1 MSDELVEEINSRVDK
16 IASINKKLLKDKR
29 KILSIN
35 KDLIIEIESLRTVKF
50 KYFKELIE
58 YFEEYIDNFFKKIPF
73 WDAIKKNPHISQ
85 ILKRTIL
92 PILCT
97 GYYMLSSRYLRIVDV
112 LVFQI
117 ITNLLIIYYS
127 NYYFDTT
134 LTCLFT

>member
-1 MSDELVEEINSRVDK
+1 MSDELVEEINVRINK
-16 IASINKKLLKDKR
+16 IVLKNKKLSNDKQNIR
-29 KILSIN
+29 SLY
-35 KDLIIEIESLRTVKF
+35 KDLIIENESLRIVKF
-50 KYFKELIE
+50 EHFKELIE

-73 WDAIKKNPHISQ
+73 GDVIRKNPHISQ

-92 PILCT
+92 PILCI
-97 GYYMLSSRYLRIVDV
+97 GYYLLSSRYLRIVDV